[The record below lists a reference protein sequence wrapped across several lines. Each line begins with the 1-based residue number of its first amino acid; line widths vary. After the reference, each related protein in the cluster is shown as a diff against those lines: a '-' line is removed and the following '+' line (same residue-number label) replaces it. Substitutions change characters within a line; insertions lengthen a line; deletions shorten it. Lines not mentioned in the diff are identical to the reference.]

1 MVCQLSLL
9 LSYLPYLMCPGF
21 IKVIDCRTVNMVI
34 GAVNMGI
41 ILLWIFLILG
51 LILLNIAFKKQPL
64 KNWLLCFL
72 IAAYFVTILGD
83 LVVKYELLS
92 YPVQLFPLFQSS
104 VLYEYLLLPVMCVYY
119 YQRTY
124 RRGVFNWF
132 WMALVYSSFLTAFE
146 VLLERNT
153 DLVHYITWNWFYS
166 LVSQFL
172 LLLFIRWLMWL
183 INDVAGKRESTNGSS

>member
-1 MVCQLSLL
+1 
-9 LSYLPYLMCPGF
+9 
-21 IKVIDCRTVNMVI
+21 
-34 GAVNMGI
+34 MGI